1 MLIHLLAQTST
12 TQPADPFQLWLIL
25 AAMIFGSVMAMV
37 WVWQKLYKRTSPE
50 IALVRTGMN
59 GMKIVTDGGMMALP
73 VVQEIQRISL
83 ITKTLEVR
91 RTATMR

>member
-59 GMKIVTDGGMMALP
+59 GMKIGASRV
-73 VVQEIQRISL
+73 
-83 ITKTLEVR
+83 
-91 RTATMR
+91 MRQGPFWAVASS